1 MSDNLYSGGEDQE
14 VFNLGKVSL
23 NPWEFRI
30 SKCKKCGRTPT
41 VIKNFE
47 IEGKG
52 RYKIKCCNV
61 EILENTETACICTW
75 NRINLE
81 VPILKFNNG
90 GFSWDGSG
98 EM

>member
-52 RYKIKCCNV
+52 RYKIKCCGID
-61 EILENTETACICTW
+61 ILESTETACICSW
-75 NRINLE
+75 NRVNLDI
-81 VPILKFNNG
+81 PIVQFTNNG
-90 GFSWDGSG
+90 DFGFRFED
-98 EM
+98 